1 VKIVNPIELP
11 MQKAHANVAVIMT
24 RLSSTS
30 NGTSGSGARPWRKKN
45 RIAKIANTANNTR
58 IWVEFQA

>member
-1 VKIVNPIELP
+1 